1 MLADSTDVAQAYG
14 LGGKP
19 FVVVLLAL
27 FAIVFARSH
36 ATYWA
41 GRALVRGARM
51 GGERIGGPAWW
62 RAFVLRM
69 GTFASSPTARRG
81 LTLLHRWGP
90 VAVTLAYLTV
100 GVQTAVFGGAGLV
113 RMPYG
118 RFTAASV
125 PGAAAWALVWA
136 TVGLG
141 AVYAAV
147 TLAARS
153 PWALAALLVMLAGLA
168 GLHVARSRRRR
179 SGVTRPADPAGL
191 PADSA
196 ITSPGA

>member
-14 LGGKP
+14 LGGRP

-27 FAIVFARSH
+27 FAIVLVRSH

-41 GRALVRGARM
+41 GRALVRGARV
-51 GGERIGGPAWW
+51 GGERLGGPAWW

-69 GTFASSPTARRG
+69 GRFASSPGARRG

-118 RFTAASV
+118 RFTVASV
-125 PGAAAWALVWA
+125 PGAAAWAVVWA

-153 PWALAALLVMLAGLA
+153 PWALAGLLAVLVAAGLLV
-168 GLHVARSRRRR
+168 VRSRRRH
-179 SGVTRPADPAGL
+179 RPPFFAPG
-191 PADSA
+191 PPPSA
-196 ITSPGA
+196 TETGRAHR

>member
-1 MLADSTDVAQAYG
+1 MLGDTTDVAQAYG

-19 FVVVLLAL
+19 LVIVLLAL

-41 GRALVRGARM
+41 GRALVRGAQM

-69 GTFASSPTARRG
+69 GTFAASPGARRG
-81 LTLLHRWGP
+81 LALLHRWGP

-113 RMPYG
+113 RMPYV
-118 RFTAASV
+118 RFTVASV
-125 PGAAAWALVWA
+125 PGSAAWAVVWG

-153 PWALAALLVMLAGLA
+153 PWALVALLVVLAGIAAVL
-168 GLHVARSRRRR
+168 VVRSRSRRAARA
-179 SGVTRPADPAGL
+179 TTPTQAPL
-191 PADSA
+191 P
-196 ITSPGA
+196 